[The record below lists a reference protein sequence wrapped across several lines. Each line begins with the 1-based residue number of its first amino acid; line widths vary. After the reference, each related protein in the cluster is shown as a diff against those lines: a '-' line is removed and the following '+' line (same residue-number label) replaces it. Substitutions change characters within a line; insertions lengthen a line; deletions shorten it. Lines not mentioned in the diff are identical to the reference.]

1 MNKLWIAV
9 AVLVVLLGLGIGST
23 VAMETIHGQLSEEL
37 DQAAVLAEDNW
48 EEAKALAGSAR
59 EKWEKYAHLIA
70 ALADHEPLEEL
81 DGLFAELA
89 VCEKQGDRQCFAVV
103 CVRIASLTEMLSES
117 HTPYWWNL
125 L

>member
-9 AVLVVLLGLGIGST
+9 AVLGILLGLGIGST
-23 VAMETIHGQLSEEL
+23 LVMEKVHGDLSEEL
-37 DQAAVLAEDNW
+37 NQAAVLADDRWED
-48 EEAKALAGSAR
+48 AKTLAGSAR
-59 EKWEKYAHLIA
+59 AKWEKYEHLIA

-81 DGLFAELA
+81 DGLFAELE
-89 VCEKQGDRQCFAVV
+89 VCQRQDDKRCFAVV
-103 CVRIASLTEMLSES
+103 CVRIASLSEMLSES